1 MKILYITMEGF
12 DTPGPNN
19 QMAEVMLNDFLD
31 NGYEV
36 HLVQSRRKRIFPD
49 IPESLENKTGLTV
62 DIVD

>member
-1 MKILYITMEGF
+1 MLERSVQNLKILYITMDGF

-31 NGYEV
+31 SGYEV

-49 IPESLENKTGLTV
+49 
-62 DIVD
+62 